1 MKFGMALFGISPRH
15 YGEAA
20 RVAEDNGF
28 ESVWIPEHLVFPADM
43 PPTYPYT
50 ESGLPAVN
58 PGTALYDPWV
68 VLGYLAHA
76 TESIRLGT
84 EVYIL
89 PLRHPIATARSV
101 LTVDRLS
108 GGRVTVGV
116 GVGWLEPEFE
126 VVGQSFHDRGR
137 RTDEIIPLL
146 RRLWTE
152 ETVSHA
158 GDHYSFGPV
167 RFEPKPVQKPCPPVE
182 VGGATPAALRRAGCL
197 GDGWIE
203 IGARHIDVLQ
213 QMLAVVDKHRRDA
226 GRDKLPFEV
235 TTTSGLARDRTSVR
249 RCRDIGVTRIIAA
262 PELGPGRP
270 SLDDVTGWIKRVA
283 DDLIA
288 GV

>member
-20 RVAEDNGF
+20 RVAEENGF

-213 QMLAVVDKHRRDA
+213 QMLAVFDKHRRDA

>member
-20 RVAEDNGF
+20 RVAEENGF

>member
-1 MKFGMALFGISPRH
+1 
-15 YGEAA
+15 
-20 RVAEDNGF
+20 
-28 ESVWIPEHLVFPADM
+28 
-43 PPTYPYT
+43 
-50 ESGLPAVN
+50 
-58 PGTALYDPWV
+58 
-68 VLGYLAHA
+68 
-76 TESIRLGT
+76 
-84 EVYIL
+84 
-89 PLRHPIATARSV
+89 
-101 LTVDRLS
+101 
-108 GGRVTVGV
+108 
-116 GVGWLEPEFE
+116 
-126 VVGQSFHDRGR
+126 
-137 RTDEIIPLL
+137 
-146 RRLWTE
+146 
-152 ETVSHA
+152 
-158 GDHYSFGPV
+158 V

-182 VGGATPAALRRAGCL
+182 VGGAAPAALRRAGCL

-270 SLDDVTGWIKRVA
+270 SLGDVTGWIKRVA

>member
-20 RVAEDNGF
+20 RVAEENGF

-226 GRDKLPFEV
+226 GRDNLPFEV

-270 SLDDVTGWIKRVA
+270 SLDGVTGWIKRVA

>member
-20 RVAEDNGF
+20 RVAEENGF
-28 ESVWIPEHLVFPADM
+28 ESVWLPEHLVFPADM

-58 PGTALYDPWV
+58 PATALYDPWV

-84 EVYIL
+84 EVFIL

-101 LTVDRLS
+101 VTVDRLS

-116 GVGWLEPEFE
+116 GVGWLEAEFE
-126 VVGQSFHDRGR
+126 VVGQPFHDRGR

-152 ETVSHA
+152 ETVSHE

-167 RFEPKPVQKPCPPVE
+167 RFEPKPVQKPCPPIE

-203 IGARHIDVLQ
+203 IGARHLDGLE
-213 QMLAVVDKHRRDA
+213 QMLALVDKHRRDA
-226 GRDKLPFEV
+226 SRDKLPFEV
-235 TTTSGLARDRTSVR
+235 TTTSGLARDRASVR

-262 PELGPGRP
+262 PQLGPGRP

>member
-20 RVAEDNGF
+20 RVAEENGF

-270 SLDDVTGWIKRVA
+270 SLDGVTGWIKRVA